1 MDLGQPLRRIYIDP
15 TVTPAAIPAP
25 NWPTTR
31 PAIPAPDWPTTPAE
45 TPVPVEPEVVPAEGA

>member
-1 MDLGQPLRRIYIDP
+1 MDLGRIYIDP

-45 TPVPVEPEVVPAEGA
+45 TPVPVEPEAVPAEDA